1 MSTTTNY
8 GLTKPTVG
16 GSDSTWGNTLNSN
29 FDLLDTT
36 IANTAMP
43 VGGII
48 MWSGA
53 VSAIPTGWALC
64 NGSNGTPNLTGK
76 FIVMADAD
84 SGGTYNVNNTG
95 GQNDVS
101 LTTSQMPAH
110 SHSGSTASA
119 GSHSHTAST
128 NSAGAH
134 THTTN
139 ISFSPDVDYF
149 GNNVS
154 ILNNGQN
161 GTGSVTGQSTNFTSS
176 SSGSHSHTVSVSSDG
191 AHTHTV
197 SVTNTGGGG
206 AHENR
211 PPYYALAYI
220 MKLA

>member
-1 MSTTTNY
+1 MTLT
-8 GLTKPTVG
+8 LTKPTVG
-16 GSDSTWGNTLNSN
+16 GSQNTWGTLINN
-29 FDLLDTT
+29 ALDDIVGYT
-36 IANTAMP
+36 MP
-43 VGGII
+43 SGGII

-76 FIVMADAD
+76 FIVHADAD
-84 SGGTYNVNNTG
+84 SGGTYNPSNTG
-95 GQNDVS
+95 GANDVT
-101 LTTSQMPAH
+101 LATSQMPAH

-119 GSHSHTAST
+119 GSHTHTGST

-139 ISFSPDVDYF
+139 ISFSPDVDYY

-161 GTGSVTGQSTNFTSS
+161 GTNSVTGQSANFTSS
-176 SSGSHSHTVSVSSDG
+176 SAGSHSHTVSINSGG

-220 MKLA
+220 MKT

>member
-1 MSTTTNY
+1 MTLT
-8 GLTKPTVG
+8 LTKPTIG
-16 GSDSTWGNTLNSN
+16 GSQDTWGQLINNA
-29 FDLLDTT
+29 LDDIVGYT
-36 IANTAMP
+36 MP
-43 VGGII
+43 SGGII

-53 VSAIPTGWALC
+53 VSAVPTGWALC

-84 SGGTYNVNNTG
+84 SGGTYDVNNTG
-95 GQNDVS
+95 GANDVT
-101 LTTSQMPAH
+101 LATSELPAH
-110 SHSGSTASA
+110 SHTGSTASA
-119 GSHSHTAST
+119 GSHSHTGSAT
-128 NSAGAH
+128 SAGGH

-161 GTGSVTGQSTNFTSS
+161 GAGSVAGQSTNFTSS
-176 SSGSHSHTVSVSSDG
+176 TSGAHSHTLSINSVA

-197 SVTNTGGGG
+197 TVSNTGGGG

-220 MKLA
+220 MKT

>member
-1 MSTTTNY
+1 MSTTANL

-16 GSDSTWGNTLNSN
+16 GSDSTWGSSLNAN
-29 FDLLDTT
+29 MDLLDT
-36 IANTAMP
+36 AVNKAMP
-43 VGGII
+43 TGGII

-76 FIVMADAD
+76 FIVHADAD
-84 SGGTYNVNNTG
+84 SSGTYNVGNSGGANTVTLATG
-95 GQNDVS
+95 DI
-101 LTTSQMPAH
+101 PAH
-110 SHSGSTASA
+110 NHTGTAASGGA
-119 GSHSHTAST
+119 HTHTGST

-134 THTTN
+134 THTYTDKYVEQT
-139 ISFSPDVDYF
+139 S
-149 GNNVS
+149 
-154 ILNNGQN
+154 LNPGIDIDFNATTWDPNGQLT
-161 GTGSVTGQSTNFTSS
+161 GTTSS
-176 SSGSHSHTVSVSSDG
+176 SG

-197 SVTNTGGGG
+197 SITSGGAHTHTLTVDNAGGGG

>member
-1 MSTTTNY
+1 MSTTANL

-16 GSDSTWGNTLNSN
+16 GSDNTWGNALNAN
-29 FDLLDTT
+29 MDLLDT
-36 IANTAMP
+36 AVNKAMP
-43 VGGII
+43 TGGII
-48 MWSGA
+48 MWSGTIA
-53 VSAIPTGWALC
+53 TIPTGWALC
-64 NGSNGTPNLTGK
+64 DGTNGTPNLTGK
-76 FIVMADAD
+76 FIVHADAD
-84 SGGTYNVNNTG
+84 SSGTYNVGATG
-95 GQNDVS
+95 GANDVT

-110 SHSGSTASA
+110 NHSGSTASA
-119 GSHSHTAST
+119 GSHTHSAST

-161 GTGSVTGQSTNFTSS
+161 GTNSVTGQSTNFTSS
-176 SSGSHSHTVSVSSDG
+176 SAGSHSHTVTVNSDG

-197 SVTNTGGGG
+197 SVTNTGGGS

-211 PPYYALAYI
+211 PPFFALAYI
-220 MKLA
+220 MKT